1 VNRSVITGTIAAVVL
16 SAGAAMAAAAPA
28 LADPPGPGTVA
39 DAGSPDAGS
48 RGNDRTEGTRKRG
61 QAVTRPTTAEPGAAT
76 KEPWPCPWP
85 AVVPPAPA
93 SSGSDRGGN
102 GVLAGLPI
110 GATPVVPVPRIAGA
124 TEPQPAEFDISEFDI
139 PELDIPELDIAEYG
153 EASNAAP
160 IAAELPTQPA
170 ADATGAGPA
179 AVDLSPAPAPAP
191 AQLPAPAILSP
202 PMGSPAPPP
211 PAAPLT
217 RTAIAPRVVPAPPA
231 QRQSSADPALSV
243 RLGYPDELRSAD
255 ITKLALMALP
265 GLAAIAGMT
274 ALGGVIGYRQ
284 ARAGYVLQTAGAGR
298 FLQ

>member
-28 LADPPGPGTVA
+28 VADPPGPGTVA

-48 RGNDRTEGTRKRG
+48 RGDDRTEGTRRRG

-93 SSGSDRGGN
+93 PASSGSDRGGN
-102 GVLAGLPI
+102 SVLAGLPI

-124 TEPQPAEFDISEFDI
+124 AEPQPAEF
-139 PELDIPELDIAEYG
+139 DIPELDIAEYG

-160 IAAELPTQPA
+160 IAAELPAQPA
-170 ADATGAGPA
+170 ADVTGAGPA
-179 AVDLSPAPAPAP
+179 AVDLSPVPAA
-191 AQLPAPAILSP
+191 LPAPAMLSP
-202 PMGSPAPPP
+202 PMGSAAPPP

-231 QRQSSADPALSV
+231 PRQSSADPALSV
-243 RLGYPDELRSAD
+243 RLGYPEELRSAD

>member
-1 VNRSVITGTIAAVVL
+1 MKRSVVTGTIAAVVL

-28 LADPPGPGTVA
+28 FADPPGPGTVA
-39 DAGSPDAGS
+39 DAGSPDAG
-48 RGNDRTEGTRKRG
+48 RGGDDRTESTRKRG

-93 SSGSDRGGN
+93 PVASGSDRGGN
-102 GVLAGLPI
+102 GVLAALPI

-124 TEPQPAEFDISEFDI
+124 AEPQPAEFDIA
-139 PELDIPELDIAEYG
+139 ELDIPELDVAEYG

-160 IAAELPTQPA
+160 IAEELPAQPA

-179 AVDLSPAPAPAP
+179 AVDLSPAPAA
-191 AQLPAPAILSP
+191 LPAPVMLSP
-202 PMGSPAPPP
+202 PVGSAAPPP

-231 QRQSSADPALSV
+231 QRQSGVDPALSV
-243 RLGYPDELRSAD
+243 RLGYPEELRSAD
-255 ITKLALMALP
+255 ITKLAMVALP

>member
-1 VNRSVITGTIAAVVL
+1 MNRSVITGTIAAVVL

-28 LADPPGPGTVA
+28 VADPPGPGTVA

-48 RGNDRTEGTRKRG
+48 RGDDRTEGTRKRG
-61 QAVTRPTTAEPGAAT
+61 QALTLPTTAEPGSAT

-85 AVVPPAPA
+85 TVVPPAPA
-93 SSGSDRGGN
+93 PAPAPVPSGSDRGGN
-102 GVLAGLPI
+102 GVLAALPI

-124 TEPQPAEFDISEFDI
+124 AEPQPAEF
-139 PELDIPELDIAEYG
+139 DIAEYG

-160 IAAELPTQPA
+160 IAEALPAQPA

-179 AVDLSPAPAPAP
+179 AVDLSPPPAA
-191 AQLPAPAILSP
+191 LPAPVMISP
-202 PMGSPAPPP
+202 PIGSAPPPP

-231 QRQSSADPALSV
+231 QSQSSVDPARSV
-243 RLGYPDELRSAD
+243 RLGYPEELRSAD
-255 ITKLALMALP
+255 ITKLAMVALP

-284 ARAGYVLQTAGAGR
+284 ARAGYVLQAAGAGR